1 MTSFYKISTTCKSI
15 LFTSMVYGWFIP
27 TVWVADQ
34 LGKLFPTRDLD
45 SQAWVIEEGAPN
57 TSWDFVSIDASDEV
71 SLEKPTNLEN
81 EEVEIPIEKT
91 ESKIVNLPESE
102 IQNQSTTEM
111 GLATDSVELSA
122 ETGAKNHIDA
132 LPKRHHPVRKTIQA
146 KPKAVYTKKRTARTG
161 RCDATN
167 PDIEKL
173 GRMMYSVPKNT
184 VKHYSTHWKQASRLA
199 HLSWA
204 MNPDGSRLGVR
215 IRAISCRSPLKFTG
229 LKRGDVVVTIN
240 GHSVQSEKDLL
251 KVYGKLLFW
260 KQMRVEVK
268 RGNKLVTLQYD
279 IV

>member
-34 LGKLFPTRDLD
+34 LSKLFPTADLD
-45 SQAWVIEEGAPN
+45 SQAWVIEEGVAN
-57 TSWDFVSIDASDEV
+57 TSWDLVSIDAALDKE
-71 SLEKPTNLEN
+71 ENAEN
-81 EEVEIPIEKT
+81 EEAEIQIE
-91 ESKIVNLPESE
+91 ESEPKKENLPESD
-102 IQNQSTTEM
+102 IQKQTAKEMDLGAENIKLSTQASSKVHPNE
-111 GLATDSVELSA
+111 V
-122 ETGAKNHIDA
+122 
-132 LPKRHHPVRKTIQA
+132 PKIIHPLRKGSRV
-146 KPKAVYTKKRTARTG
+146 KPKSISTKKRTARTG
-161 RCDATN
+161 RCDVKN

-173 GRMMYSVPKNT
+173 GRMVYSVPKKT
-184 VKHYSTHWKQASRLA
+184 VKHYSTHWKQASGLA

-229 LKRGDVVVTIN
+229 LKRGDVVLTIN

-260 KQMRVEVK
+260 KQMRVKVK
-268 RGNKLVTLQYD
+268 RGHKLVTLQYD